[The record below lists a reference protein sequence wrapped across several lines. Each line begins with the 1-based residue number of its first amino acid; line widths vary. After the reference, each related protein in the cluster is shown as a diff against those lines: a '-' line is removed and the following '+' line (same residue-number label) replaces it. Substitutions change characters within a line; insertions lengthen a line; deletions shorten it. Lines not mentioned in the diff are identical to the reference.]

1 MAAALLSMLG
11 SVVGARCGIRPKA
24 HDPWFGVPNLWGAI
38 VGQPASKKT
47 PAMNAATRPLDRLIG
62 DVKAALRGD
71 LEAFEYEKMVR
82 EAKAKALKDQL
93 NQSAKNSRGDGPEVF
108 VNRLR
113 EHNKAEPRGRNAAS
127 RRSAGAAAP
136 RGPEPVKR
144 ISKSRNFLPEIV
156 LQPTLAGGVSRRGQS
171 SRRSRMLQ
179 FIHGADHAR
188 FLGLDAGDWSVLV
201 GGGCA
206 LAGLVL
212 LLA

>member
-1 MAAALLSMLG
+1 MAEGARLESVYTGNRIVGSNPTPSAKCSPDFVAAALLSMLG

-71 LEAFEYEKMVR
+71 LEAFEYEKMAH

-113 EHNKAEPRGRNAAS
+113 EHNKAEPSRRNAAS
-127 RRSAGAAAP
+127 RRMIL
-136 RGPEPVKR
+136 R
-144 ISKSRNFLPEIV
+144 L
-156 LQPTLAGGVSRRGQS
+156 
-171 SRRSRMLQ
+171 RS
-179 FIHGADHAR
+179 
-188 FLGLDAGDWSVLV
+188 WES
-201 GGGCA
+201 
-206 LAGLVL
+206 
-212 LLA
+212 